1 MAPEPGDLAP
11 DFTLDTDRG
20 DQVHLADLRGTR
32 VILYFYPADDTPGC
46 TRQACAIRDQWS
58 DVEETGAYVFG
69 VSPDD
74 VESHVAFRDKFSLP
88 FPLLADPD
96 RSVAE
101 AYGVL
106 NGPKLVRST
115 FLIDEDGRIARAW
128 RRVDPDDHIQIILD
142 ALAA

>member
-1 MAPEPGDLAP
+1 MAPEPGDPAP
-11 DFTLDTDRG
+11 DFTLETDRG
-20 DQVHLADLRGTR
+20 EQVHLADLRGTR

-58 DVEETGAYVFG
+58 DVEQTGAYVFG

-106 NGPKLVRST
+106 NGRKLIRST
-115 FLIDEDGRIARAW
+115 FLIDEEGRIARAW

>member
-1 MAPEPGDLAP
+1 MAPEPGDPAP
-11 DFTLDTDRG
+11 DFTLESDRG

-58 DVEETGAYVFG
+58 DVEQTGAYVFG

-106 NGPKLVRST
+106 NGKKLIRST

>member
-1 MAPEPGDLAP
+1 MAPEPGDPAP

-20 DQVHLADLRGTR
+20 DRVHLAGLRGMR

-46 TRQACAIRDQWS
+46 TRQACAIRDRWS
-58 DVEETGAYVFG
+58 DVEKTGAYVFG

-74 VESHVAFRDKFSLP
+74 VESHVQFRDKFSLP

-106 NGPKLVRST
+106 DGPKLIRST
-115 FLIDEDGRIARAW
+115 FLISEDGQIARAW